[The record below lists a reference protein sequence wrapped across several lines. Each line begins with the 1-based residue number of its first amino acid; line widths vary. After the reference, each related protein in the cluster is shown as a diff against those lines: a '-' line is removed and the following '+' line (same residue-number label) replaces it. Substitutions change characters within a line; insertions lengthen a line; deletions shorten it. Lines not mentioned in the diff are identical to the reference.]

1 MIQYNIGMFTR
12 GRSRERVGAAAMR
25 PWRPAF
31 ALLAMLAVLLQA
43 FVVQTH
49 VHAPVAPLSIG
60 FHQPAGGDD
69 AVHVTATGEHQL
81 VCAICQALAASG
93 SALPPG
99 APVAL
104 VAALTNSLAVIALS
118 IAPRIASYSWQ
129 SRAPPSFL

>member
-1 MIQYNIGMFTR
+1 MFTR

-31 ALLAMLAVLLQA
+31 ALLALLAVFLQA

-60 FHQPAGGDD
+60 FHQPAGADGD

-99 APVAL
+99 AAVAL
-104 VAALTNSLAVIALS
+104 VAAQTNSLAVIALS
-118 IAPRIASYSWQ
+118 TAPRATSYSWQ

>member
-1 MIQYNIGMFTR
+1 MFTR
-12 GRSRERVGAAAMR
+12 GRSRERVGAAAVR

-31 ALLAMLAVLLQA
+31 ALLALLAVFLQA

-60 FHQPAGGDD
+60 FHQPAGADGD

-99 APVAL
+99 AAVAL
-104 VAALTNSLAVIALS
+104 VAAQTNSLAVIALS
-118 IAPRIASYSWQ
+118 TAPRATSYSWQ